1 MDSEA
6 YPEDV
11 VKTSQI
17 NRKGN
22 NDIKKEAP
30 EKKVSEKQNEEVIE
44 KIARQVNDF
53 SSKKRTCFEYI
64 RKLQLYYMKNY

>member
-53 SSKKRTCFEYI
+53 SSKNWNDAKIAHYCR
-64 RKLQLYYMKNY
+64 

>member
-30 EKKVSEKQNEEVIE
+30 EKKSE
-44 KIARQVNDF
+44 
-53 SSKKRTCFEYI
+53 
-64 RKLQLYYMKNY
+64 